1 MSKGTYYIFYNTV
14 TGAIEQC
21 RKLREEQAHRN
32 CAVNENMHCMPG
44 HVLDINRW
52 RVDLDTLE
60 IVACTSRC
68 IDPNKYALC
77 RERRN
82 GLLIA
87 SDWTQAVDAPISDAK
102 KAEWATYRQQLR
114 DLLSNIDDVEY
125 ADIVWPTPP
134 A

>member
-1 MSKGTYYIFYNTV
+1 M
-14 TGAIEQC
+14 
-21 RKLREEQAHRN
+21 
-32 CAVNENMHCMPG
+32 
-44 HVLDINRW
+44 
-52 RVDLDTLE
+52 
-60 IVACTSRC
+60 
-68 IDPNKYALC
+68 
-77 RERRN
+77 
-82 GLLIA
+82 